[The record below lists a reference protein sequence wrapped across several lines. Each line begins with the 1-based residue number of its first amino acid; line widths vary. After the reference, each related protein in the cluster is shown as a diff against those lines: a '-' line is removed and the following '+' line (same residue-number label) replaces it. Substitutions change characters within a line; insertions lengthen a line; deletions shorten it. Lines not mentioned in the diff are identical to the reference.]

1 MIQAALHP
9 VMLLDGGEQSVFD
22 PRELRDELVRCFLG
36 AGLEESCY
44 LASDITLAVEYAL
57 EHADRPGGVFSRA
70 ELDDM
75 VVRILENTGYGEVS
89 ALFRRGAPDSRRTVC
104 AADPASVG
112 MVLKRYFAGSAEHLT
127 QLAQQVAA
135 ALAALHAQEASPEL
149 MVELAR
155 HYDAVSPS
163 APVPVPVAA
172 AAPRRTDEH
181 FILTAQEIRTAFS
194 DGVPGLAP
202 EVCRLHGVGR
212 LFPSIRIAFFLT
224 RFAQSL
230 CWEPPVL
237 EMMIQPELCA
247 AGRALEQ
254 ARGRMLG
261 MYREVVGKPD
271 ADLPFYLSLP
281 DMDDFIA
288 GYLQS
293 SGDGVAGLRRTV
305 ADMVAAGLSGPVE
318 KIRWNA

>member
-1 MIQAALHP
+1 MILAAQHP

-22 PRELRDELVRCFLG
+22 PRELRDELARCFLG

-44 LASDITLAVEYAL
+44 LASDIALAVEYAL

-89 ALFRRGAPDSRRTVC
+89 TLYRRGAPDTRRTVC

-112 MVLKRYFAGSAEHLT
+112 LVLKRYFAGSSARLGRLAE
-127 QLAQQVAA
+127 QVAA
-135 ALAALHAQEASPEL
+135 ALTSLHAREASPEL

-155 HYDAVSPS
+155 HFDAGTPE
-163 APVPVPVAA
+163 APVPVP
-172 AAPRRTDEH
+172 APAPTVRRADDH
-181 FILTAQEIRTAFS
+181 FILTPQEVRTGFP
-194 DGVPGLAP
+194 DGVAGLGAD
-202 EVCRLHGVGR
+202 VCRLHGVGR

-224 RFAQSL
+224 RFARSRG
-230 CWEPPVL
+230 WEPPVL

-254 ARGRMLG
+254 GRRRVLG

-271 ADLPFYLSLP
+271 AELPFYLSFP

-293 SGDGVAGLRRTV
+293 SPEGTAGLRRTV

-318 KIRWNA
+318 KIRWNL